1 MTEMS
6 VQARY
11 NEIVALSGQ
20 SEEVVRRVLRA
31 AKQSMAQSLRN
42 GSRAT
47 LPGICTMIPEQRE
60 KLLIGSIVPV
70 KYIKVKAKV
79 SNAME
84 TELNKTAE
92 VPVEQENSM
101 DKLNIINDQPSGIRT
116 RQISALI

>member
-11 NEIVALSGQ
+11 NEIATLSGQ

-31 AKQSMAQSLRN
+31 AKQSLAQSIRN

-47 LPGICTMIPEQRE
+47 LPGICTMVPEQRE
-60 KLLIGSIVPV
+60 KLVVGSIVPV
-70 KYIKVKAKV
+70 KYIKIKAKA

-84 TELNKTAE
+84 TELNKDVDT
-92 VPVEQENSM
+92 QEETDNSM
-101 DKLNIINDQPSGIRT
+101 DKLNIINDQPSGIRV